1 MTAERDIAGFAL
13 PFAAAVTAAV
23 SIGSSAWN
31 STGASHTAIAA
42 VIPMGAILVL
52 CALMHP
58 RHMSLS
64 DSHIRILIALL
75 GIFTGLFCAHT
86 ASLCAVSSTGGHGL
100 LTGFAI
106 GFGERMQAAIDAI
119 PFKDAGTAGLVK
131 ALITGERADIPR
143 EVTEAFRDSGASH
156 ILSLSGMHLG
166 IIYGIMAKLLGGF
179 GNSPAATRLRSV
191 AIITFCG
198 FYTLATGASPS
209 IVRAFIFILLG
220 ECARLA
226 GRYRSTGSILFA
238 ALLIQLTANPLS
250 ASSVGFQ
257 LSYAAMAG
265 IAFIYPYL
273 KGLWPESDDGSYR
286 FPAMRWVWNSAAMSI
301 SCQLTTGPIAYA
313 YFGTFPQY
321 FLLTNLI
328 AVPLTGI
335 IIPAALL
342 TLVLSVCGIC
352 PAFLVQS
359 TEWLATLLTES
370 LGIIAVMQG

>member
-13 PFAAAVTAAV
+13 PFAAAVSAAV
-23 SIGSSAWN
+23 CIGSSAW
-31 STGASHTAIAA
+31 TSHTAIAS
-42 VIPMGAILVL
+42 VILIGALLVL
-52 CALMHP
+52 CILMHP

-64 DSHIRILIALL
+64 DSNIRILIALL
-75 GIFTGLFCAHT
+75 GIFTGLFCART
-86 ASLCAVSSTGGHGL
+86 ASLCAVSSTGSHGL

-119 PFKDAGTAGLVK
+119 PFKDAGTTGLVK

-143 EVTEAFRDSGASH
+143 KVTEAFRDSGASH

-166 IIYGIMAKLLGGF
+166 IIYGILAKLSGGF
-179 GNSPAATRLRSV
+179 GNSPAAIRLRSM

-198 FYTLATGASPS
+198 FYTLATGAGPS

-220 ECARLA
+220 ECARIT

-238 ALLIQLTANPLS
+238 ALLIQLTVDPLS

-265 IAFIYPYL
+265 IAFIYPRL
-273 KGLWPESDDGSYR
+273 KGLWPENDDDSYR
-286 FPAMRWVWNSAAMSI
+286 FPAMRQVWNSAAMSI
-301 SCQLTTGPIAYA
+301 SCQLTTGPLAYA

-342 TLVLSVCGIC
+342 TLLLSECGIC
-352 PAFLVQS
+352 PPFLVQS
-359 TEWLATLLTES
+359 TEWLTTLLTES